1 MCLCPNHGPCT
12 DPAVEVGRPCL
23 WSRPQHTLLSSLLGL
38 ALNHAGSCLCLG
50 HQVTLLR
57 PHLHHCHE
65 PVWVLHVFKAT
76 TNIPEPVSDSHASS
90 WTYSSHRQAILSL
103 LVAPCLGTMEC
114 TTLFIPPGNTSDLIS
129 HSLHSRRLGHAFEQ
143 EPDKHSSALGD

>member
-1 MCLCPNHGPCT
+1 MPLAYIMGSALYLAGPCLC
-12 DPAVEVGRPCL
+12 
-23 WSRPQHTLLSSLLGL
+23 SSPQQTLLSSQLMSDTKPCW
-38 ALNHAGSCLCLG
+38 ALPLFTPPRNTPVPTTPSL
-50 HQVTLLR
+50 
-57 PHLHHCHE
+57 HE
-65 PVWVLHVFKAT
+65 PGWVLHVFKAT

>member
-65 PVWVLHVFKAT
+65 PVWVLHVFKVL
-76 TNIPEPVSDSHASS
+76 TNIPEPV
-90 WTYSSHRQAILSL
+90 WI
-103 LVAPCLGTMEC
+103 VPP
-114 TTLFIPPGNTSDLIS
+114 LFINLGNTNDPTSHIPLTALKKAGSDFCKRSQQTLLS
-129 HSLHSRRLGHAFEQ
+129 PRRLGPCSE
-143 EPDKHSSALGD
+143 LG